1 MKIITKTL
9 SLGELKDMA
18 ADTFGDM
25 VKAVIDVDR
34 EIIAVDGE
42 LHSDLEATLIEDGSK
57 QKDLWGINLY
67 PEMKGDEF
75 VEFDSLI
82 NIRPSTGNRS
92 RGVEK
97 EEIRRKII
105 SIVSRRI
112 VR

>member
-1 MKIITKTL
+1 
-9 SLGELKDMA
+9 
-18 ADTFGDM
+18 
-25 VKAVIDVDR
+25 
-34 EIIAVDGE
+34 
-42 LHSDLEATLIEDGSK
+42 
-57 QKDLWGINLY
+57 
-67 PEMKGDEF
+67 MKGDEF